1 MTERVLIQQGAE
13 AKLEKYEENGVMVIE
28 KIRFEK
34 KYRHPLIDQQVRKR
48 RTKSEAKCLQLAQKS
63 GIPCPEVI
71 AVEPFSIKMEY
82 IDGKTLTKIYGEGQL
97 TPALL
102 K

>member
-1 MTERVLIQQGAE
+1 M
-13 AKLEKYEENGVMVIE
+13 
-28 KIRFEK
+28 
-34 KYRHPLIDQQVRKR
+34 RKR
-48 RTKSEAKCLQLAQKS
+48 RTKSEAKCLQLAHKS

-82 IDGKTLTKIYGEGQL
+82 VEGKTLTKVYNEGQL
-97 TPALL
+97 TPSLL